1 MVKAFVDTNVLLDL
15 ILESRPDNPVANKLF
30 SAADAGLFQCHI
42 SSQSIIDANYTVRKS
57 GMDFETF
64 KSILQQL
71 RSFVKILA
79 IDYVDLLWAESH
91 HSGDFEDD
99 AQYASA
105 YNGVCDYFITRDQAL
120 LKLNSPLCPMKVITP
135 SDFVAAMEAED

>member
-15 ILESRPDNPVANKLF
+15 ILESRPQNAVANKLF
-30 SAADAGLFQCHI
+30 AAAHEGLFACHI
-42 SSQSIIDANYTVRKS
+42 SSQSLIDANYTARKS
-57 GMDFETF
+57 GMTFETF
-64 KSILQQL
+64 KIILQDL

-79 IDYVDLLWAESH
+79 IDDIDLLWAVSH

-105 YNGVCDYFITRDQAL
+105 YNGVCDYFITRDQVL

-135 SDFVAAMEAED
+135 LDFVAAMEAED

>member
-1 MVKAFVDTNVLLDL
+1 MVKAFIDTNVLMDL
-15 ILESRPDNPVANKLF
+15 FLWDRPEKPVAKKIF
-30 SAADAGLFQCHI
+30 SSAQEGVFQAHI
-42 SSQSIIDANYTVRKS
+42 SSQSIIDTAYSAKKH

-135 SDFVAAMEAED
+135 SDFVAAMESED

>member
-1 MVKAFVDTNVLLDL
+1 MVKAFIDTNVLLDL
-15 ILESRPDNPVANKLF
+15 ILESRPENPVANKLF
-30 SAADAGLFQCHI
+30 SAAGSGLFECFL
-42 SSQSIIDANYTVRKS
+42 STQSIIDANYTVRKC
-57 GMDFETF
+57 GMSFETF

-71 RSFVKILA
+71 RTVVKILA
-79 IDYVDLLWAESH
+79 IDELDMLWAVEH

-105 YNGVCDYFITRDQAL
+105 YNGVCDFFITRDQAL
-120 LKLNSPLCPMKVITP
+120 LKLNSPICPMTVITP

>member
-1 MVKAFVDTNVLLDL
+1 MDL
-15 ILESRPDNPVANKLF
+15 FLWDRPEKPVAKIVF
-30 SAADAGLFQCHI
+30 SSAQAGLFQAHI
-42 SSQSIIDANYTVRKS
+42 SSQSIIDTAYSAKKH

>member
-1 MVKAFVDTNVLLDL
+1 MVKAFIDTNVLMDL
-15 ILESRPDNPVANKLF
+15 FLWDRPEKPVAKIVF
-30 SAADAGLFQCHI
+30 SSAQAGLFQAHI
-42 SSQSIIDANYTVRKS
+42 SSQSIIDTAYSAKKH

>member
-1 MVKAFVDTNVLLDL
+1 MVKAFIDTNVLMDL
-15 ILESRPDNPVANKLF
+15 FLWDRPEKPVAKMVF
-30 SAADAGLFQCHI
+30 SSAQAGVFEAYI
-42 SSQSIIDANYTVRKS
+42 STQSIIDTAYSAKKH
-57 GMDFETF
+57 GMTFETF

-71 RSFVKILA
+71 RGFVKILA
-79 IDYVDLLWAESH
+79 IEELELLWAVEH
-91 HSGDFEDD
+91 HSGDFEND

-120 LKLNSPLCPMKVITP
+120 LKLNSPICPMTVITP